1 VGTGVGEQLKGSAT
15 AGWLAVATVSAG
27 GGHGVTLEGARRAR
41 QAAGQ
46 IEAPAVMRRPG
57 LWQRFGLRCRT
68 RPTPKCVRPVRKV

>member
-57 LWQRFGLRCRT
+57 AMAT
-68 RPTPKCVRPVRKV
+68 VRVALSDEADA